1 MKMQVDIER
10 AMARLETLAPEFA
23 GDPRQCEEFDQ
34 RDFDMY
40 REAEDGRFILDREK
54 QADLLRAGRALQ
66 LQAENDRLHEQAE
79 RRAVVEELRRS
90 LAGCGVNRGLVDA
103 AAALFMTTHRFAVG
117 PDGKV
122 TVVGRDGSTGD
133 CLQAAVRFVEREE
146 NKAMKSRDAGPSGGD
161 GEFTRMVRQL
171 QH

>member
-1 MKMQVDIER
+1 MKMKVDIEK

-23 GDPRQCEEFDQ
+23 GDPRQCEEFDP
-34 RDFDMY
+34 RDADMY
-40 REAEDGRFILDREK
+40 REAEDGRFVLDTEK

-66 LQAENDRLHEQAE
+66 LQAENDRLREQAE
-79 RRAVVEELRRS
+79 RRTVVEDLRRA

-103 AAALFMTTHRFAVG
+103 AAALFMTTHQFAIG

-122 TVVGRDGSTGD
+122 SVVGRDGSTGD

-146 NKAMKSRDAGPSGGD
+146 NKAMKSRDTGPADD